1 MPMVTFVAL
10 LVDHVKVIWTS
21 PPEQLTELGLAW
33 NEFTETCGGAV
44 VVVVV
49 VVGFVV
55 GGAVVG
61 LVVGGAVVVVVV
73 DVVVDVDTS
82 VTDESVSLLVAVSL
96 LSSFLRSRT
105 TIRAMASTAARM
117 PSPMSSALFL

>member
-73 DVVVDVDTS
+73 VDVVVDVDTS

-96 LSSFLRSRT
+96 LSSF
-105 TIRAMASTAARM
+105 
-117 PSPMSSALFL
+117 